1 MICCDVGLNSV
12 TFRLGDMGQTKSA
25 DVHLFLNRTK
35 KDASA
40 VSSLDSGCCWS
51 WRSHWIFIA
60 VAFTMVW
67 NWVVAH
73 IDDFKKQINYWCID
87 LRRNSYWPVLMS
99 YFICCVQSLPHCCLK
114 VSFTVM
120 SLFQVK
126 WHFPHHSFVPHLSY
140 AWKLN
145 LDIKMIAVCCSS
157 MGMTGREY
165 EFIWVWLNGNGQ
177 THLSWLALQT
187 LNKYKLLGGN
197 SSISRQILGLCETI
211 YDSISGGFAHWDF
224 TSVSRSSG
232 LDMCV

>member
-1 MICCDVGLNSV
+1 
-12 TFRLGDMGQTKSA
+12 
-25 DVHLFLNRTK
+25 
-35 KDASA
+35 
-40 VSSLDSGCCWS
+40 
-51 WRSHWIFIA
+51 
-60 VAFTMVW
+60 MVW

-140 AWKLN
+140 ARKLN

-197 SSISRQILGLCETI
+197 SSISWQILGLCETI

-232 LDMCV
+232 LDVCLRSCWVFYWSKKAGMWSGLCLKGAIRHRAQFGETLERWKLTLEVYISFHP